1 MKTKI
6 QNLFLLYIRALA
18 KLQLKKIRPI
28 IVGVTGSEGK
38 TSTTDA
44 IKLVLETKY
53 KVKKTG
59 KANSETGIPLDI
71 LGLEVK
77 SYSMLNWFKLAL
89 LSFWKLL
96 TNWKKYDI
104 YIVEMG
110 IDSPKEPKNMS
121 YLLKI
126 ITPNIGILTSISS
139 VHAENY
145 QSLLKDDFLKDV
157 EEIEFLRNEIA
168 KEKGKLIIA
177 AIENGG
183 HGIVNIDNEYIGNFI
198 IEKELDIH
206 GISNTNI
213 KNPKLLRI
221 LEVENTDKGFLVKY
235 KLDSEEAKLEII
247 DSLLGEE
254 YAYTFGLAIQTAL
267 LLEIDFHT
275 ATKALEKYKAP
286 EGRFRLLK
294 GINNSKI
301 IDSSYNS
308 SPVTLEYALCLFNK
322 LKSKGRKIAVLG
334 DMRELGDKIEKEE
347 HENLARL
354 AAKFKF
360 DKYYLVGKNMASNFA
375 HELLLEG
382 IDKNNIRTFK
392 NSLELGKELK
402 SDIKEADLILIKGSQ
417 NTIFLEE
424 AIKQILPGNTLQ
436 PSEPS
441 NLLCRQSKWWLE
453 TKIKFFNHC

>member
-1 MKTKI
+1 MRTKI
-6 QNLFLLYIRALA
+6 QNLFLLYIRTLA
-18 KLQLKKIRPI
+18 KLQLKKIHPI

-77 SYSMLNWFKLAL
+77 SYSMLNWIKLAL
-89 LSFWKLL
+89 LSLWKLL
-96 TNWKKYDI
+96 TNWEKYDV
-104 YIVEMG
+104 YVVEMG
-110 IDSPKEPKNMS
+110 IDSISEPKNMS

-126 ITPNIGILTSISS
+126 LTPKIGILTSISS

-145 QSLLKDDFLKDV
+145 QTLLKDDFLKDV
-157 EEIEFLRNEIA
+157 EKIEFLKNEIA
-168 KEKGKLIIA
+168 KEKGKLITA

-198 IEKELDIH
+198 IDKELDIH
-206 GISNTNI
+206 GVSNTNI
-213 KNPKLLRI
+213 KNPKLLQI
-221 LEVENTDKGFLVKY
+221 LEVANTDKGFLAKY
-235 KLDSEEAKLEII
+235 KLDSEESELEIK

-254 YAYTFGLAIQTAL
+254 YAYTFGFAIQTAL
-267 LLEIDFHT
+267 LLQINFHT
-275 ATKALEKYKAP
+275 AIKALERYKAP
-286 EGRFRLLK
+286 EGRFRLLE

-308 SPVTLEYALCLFNK
+308 SPVTLEYALCLFKK
-322 LKSKGRKIAVLG
+322 LESKGRKIAVLG

-347 HENLARL
+347 HEKMART

-382 IDKNNIRTFK
+382 IDKKNIRTFK
-392 NSLELGKELK
+392 NSLELGEELRK
-402 SDIKEADLILIKGSQ
+402 DVQQNDLILVKGSQ
-417 NTIFLEE
+417 NTVFLEE
-424 AIKQILPGNTLQ
+424 AIKQILPGKTLQ

-441 NLLCRQSKWWLE
+441 NLLCRQSKWWL
-453 TKIKFFNHC
+453 